1 MSAADLL
8 ELARRGRS
16 ADLAQQATQA
26 RAAAGWDGAAAL
38 ELAAAWLLVGDLRQ
52 ADLAVLEADQLAPS
66 LALLPNPWGLW
77 PAPSIDGPAAGDAAA
92 QQRLQALAERWR
104 SWRRPD
110 PQALWQ
116 QLLPQLQA
124 DWRSALAPPLLDQLL
139 ILGWASARLGAPPLD
154 PPLEPALAGLV
165 SDAEIAAEPAASS
178 RYWQLLA
185 AIRPEWGLARIR
197 AADLA
202 LARGELEASGRW
214 LADPPA
220 EALSN
225 PWFHDVAARQ
235 AVARGEIAAALDAWA
250 DAIHTTQAQS
260 DSASLAEIFEQ
271 RRREARRGP
280 GVLQVRSLANRSELP
295 AALVLLERLLADDP
309 QWQPL
314 RSLREQLQTSPAPVP
329 PAPVPPVDMAPAA
342 TSQPA
347 GIDAL
352 LEAAMARLRAL
363 GAPMP
368 EPASTVAWS
377 GDLDAV
383 DEHLS
388 QLERR
393 FSDYEA
399 RFALN

>member
-1 MSAADLL
+1 
-8 ELARRGRS
+8 
-16 ADLAQQATQA
+16 
-26 RAAAGWDGAAAL
+26 
-38 ELAAAWLLVGDLRQ
+38 
-52 ADLAVLEADQLAPS
+52 
-66 LALLPNPWGLW
+66 
-77 PAPSIDGPAAGDAAA
+77 
-92 QQRLQALAERWR
+92 
-104 SWRRPD
+104 
-110 PQALWQ
+110 
-116 QLLPQLQA
+116 
-124 DWRSALAPPLLDQLL
+124 
-139 ILGWASARLGAPPLD
+139 
-154 PPLEPALAGLV
+154 
-165 SDAEIAAEPAASS
+165 
-178 RYWQLLA
+178 
-185 AIRPEWGLARIR
+185 
-197 AADLA
+197 
-202 LARGELEASGRW
+202 
-214 LADPPA
+214 
-220 EALSN
+220 
-225 PWFHDVAARQ
+225 
-235 AVARGEIAAALDAWA
+235 VARGEIAAALDAWA

-329 PAPVPPVDMAPAA
+329 PVDMAPVDMAPVDMAPAA

-368 EPASTVAWS
+368 EQASTVAWS

-383 DEHLS
+383 AEHLS

>member
-1 MSAADLL
+1 MSTADLL

-16 ADLAQQATQA
+16 TELAQQATQA

-66 LALLPNPWGLW
+66 LAIVPNPWGLW
-77 PAPSIDGPAAGDAAA
+77 SAPPRDGLAAGDAAA
-92 QQRLQALAERWR
+92 ADPVAGQRLQALAERWR

-110 PQALWQ
+110 TQALWQ

-154 PPLEPALAGLV
+154 PPLEPALVGLV
-165 SDAEIAAEPAASS
+165 SDAEIAAEPGASS
-178 RYWQLLA
+178 RFWQLLA
-185 AIRPEWGLARIR
+185 TIRPEWGLARIR

-250 DAIHTTQAQS
+250 EAIRTTQAQA
-260 DSASLAEIFEQ
+260 DLASLADIFEQ
-271 RRREARRGP
+271 RLREARRGP
-280 GVLQVRSLANRSELP
+280 GVLQVRSLANRGEQS

-314 RSLREQLQTSPAPVP
+314 RSLREQLQASPAPVP
-329 PAPVPPVDMAPAA
+329 TAAVP
-342 TSQPA
+342 QPA

-383 DEHLS
+383 AEHLS
-388 QLERR
+388 HLERR

>member
-1 MSAADLL
+1 
-8 ELARRGRS
+8 
-16 ADLAQQATQA
+16 
-26 RAAAGWDGAAAL
+26 
-38 ELAAAWLLVGDLRQ
+38 
-52 ADLAVLEADQLAPS
+52 
-66 LALLPNPWGLW
+66 
-77 PAPSIDGPAAGDAAA
+77 
-92 QQRLQALAERWR
+92 
-104 SWRRPD
+104 
-110 PQALWQ
+110 
-116 QLLPQLQA
+116 
-124 DWRSALAPPLLDQLL
+124 
-139 ILGWASARLGAPPLD
+139 
-154 PPLEPALAGLV
+154 
-165 SDAEIAAEPAASS
+165 
-178 RYWQLLA
+178 
-185 AIRPEWGLARIR
+185 
-197 AADLA
+197 
-202 LARGELEASGRW
+202 
-214 LADPPA
+214 
-220 EALSN
+220 
-225 PWFHDVAARQ
+225 VAARQ

-314 RSLREQLQTSPAPVP
+314 RSLREQLQASPAPVP
-329 PAPVPPVDMAPAA
+329 PAAITPGAVP
-342 TSQPA
+342 QPA

-363 GAPMP
+363 GAPMS
-368 EPASTVAWS
+368 EQASTVAWS

-383 DEHLS
+383 AEHLS